1 MSKSYIERK
10 PEELKKIRR
19 EIKAALKKH
28 EELQLI
34 LKSLNIDEPMVDA
47 NLGLLADYA
56 DSLDE
61 VKACREA
68 GKCLHNGGYHA
79 YKLIVDRQYLSL
91 VPETCPVY
99 YESQKAFLRYR
110 FRDFPQEFMNYRIKD
125 NPRRPGFAGFMR
137 ELAAFYKQ
145 KSNLIFASAPFD
157 AGALRYAVSVFN
169 QIVDEMPEVTAAV
182 IDFPYFI
189 REHAG
194 DFYRQKEEL
203 DTLLNQLIEIDYL
216 LIHNFGN
223 EEINKL
229 VRDAFTFPL
238 IKERIRLKKPTIILS
253 ELSLNDIRYLHDY
266 TGKDVR
272 TRQIIEAIRNNIKE
286 EFSLKGIAL

>member
-1 MSKSYIERK
+1 MKKPYIEKK
-10 PEELKKIRR
+10 PEELTKFRR
-19 EIKAALKKH
+19 QLKAALKKH

-34 LKSLNIDEPMVDA
+34 LKSLNIDEKMVDA

-91 VPETCPVY
+91 VPEICPIY
-99 YESQKAFLRYR
+99 YESLKGFLRYR
-110 FRDFPQEFMNYRIKD
+110 FRDFPVEYINYRIKD
-125 NPRRPGFAGFMR
+125 NPRRSGFAGFMR
-137 ELAAFYKQ
+137 ELVAFYKR
-145 KSNLIFASAPFD
+145 KSNLIYASAPSN
-157 AGALRYAVSVFN
+157 AGELRFAVSVFN
-169 QIVDEMPEVTAAV
+169 QILDEIPDVAAAV

-194 DFYRQKEEL
+194 DFYRQKDEL
-203 DTLLNQLIEIDYL
+203 DKLLNELIEIDYL
-216 LIHNFGN
+216 LIHKFGN
-223 EEINKL
+223 EEMNKL

-238 IKERIRLKKPTIILS
+238 IRERIRLEKPTIILS
-253 ELSLNDIRYLHDY
+253 ELTLNDVFHVHDP
-266 TGKDVR
+266 TGQDVR
-272 TRQIIEAIRNNIKE
+272 TQQIIDAIRSKIKE
-286 EFSLKGIAL
+286 EFTLKGIAL

>member
-1 MSKSYIERK
+1 MSKTYIDKK
-10 PEELKKIRR
+10 PEELVKIRR
-19 EIKAALKKH
+19 ELKATIKKH
-28 EELQLI
+28 EELQLL
-34 LKSLNIDEPMVDA
+34 LKSLNISAKIVEA

-68 GKCLHNGGYHA
+68 GKCLHNGEYHA
-79 YKLIVDRQYLSL
+79 YKLIVDREYLTL

-110 FRDFPQEFMNYRIKD
+110 FRDFPQELINYRIKD
-125 NPRRPGFAGFMR
+125 NPRRPGFASFMR
-137 ELAAFYKQ
+137 ELMAFYKQ
-145 KSNLIFASAPFD
+145 KSNLIFATAPFD
-157 AGALRYAVSVFN
+157 TGSLRYAVSVFN
-169 QIVDEMPEVTAAV
+169 QIVEEMPEVTAAV

-189 REHAG
+189 REHAS

-203 DTLLNQLIEIDYL
+203 DILLDQLINIDYL

-238 IKERIRLKKPTIILS
+238 IRERIRLKKPTIILS
-253 ELSLNDIRYLHDY
+253 ELSLEDIRYLHDY

-272 TRQIIEAIRNNIKE
+272 TRQIIDAIRSNIKE
-286 EFSLKGIAL
+286 EFTLKGIAL